1 MNSKGLLEI
10 IQKRRSVRVY
20 KTGKVTEAQLELILE
35 AARWVPRAPIPSR
48 GNLLSRVTGRK

>member
-35 AARWVPRAPIPSR
+35 AARWSPSAQHTAV
-48 GNLLSRVTGRK
+48 GVCPHL